1 MSNLHPT
8 PSFHSYNSGDM
19 EGPED
24 PGDVVTPEQKPS
36 GVAPS
41 QQFLYVQVLTD
52 IGSPLPPALFT
63 IEVIKGVVRT
73 QGMALASLELPLQV
87 WKMNESE
94 VALALGEAA
103 NLEELQASL
112 LALQHWLGQ
121 KVQLA
126 YRMASAEEV
135 EQVTESEGSSPTVD
149 QDARFLEIMGD
160 LHKLA
165 ASPHGEALRIPTF
178 SGTTPPGKNEATFAQ
193 WIYEVRDA
201 QARFPEPTI
210 RNWISRSLR
219 GPPADVVRNL
229 GPQATVKD
237 ILSKLETMHGAV
249 VPFDLMMKK
258 LFSLSQEK
266 VETVTNY
273 AIRLETTIASIHQD
287 HPYQMTL
294 AYMEASKRDR
304 FFQGLKRNYRDSLR
318 YLYDTGAP
326 YESILRAARKTE
338 AEVEHYKTPEAAMVK
353 GAEGASAEV
362 LKELAYI
369 KSIATRAWT
378 SSQQGSV
385 KEEGT
390 KPKSA
395 RGPCYGCGGAGH
407 VIKEC
412 PNPLLKSLNSKGGS
426 QKKQR
431 RVTPPT
437 PGTKRKSSLTQ
448 EEEPLLGDGQE
459 QA

>member
-1 MSNLHPT
+1 
-8 PSFHSYNSGDM
+8 M

-41 QQFLYVQVLTD
+41 NQFLYLQVLTD
-52 IGSPLPPALFT
+52 TGSPLPPALFT
-63 IEVIKGVVRT
+63 IEVINGIVRT
-73 QGMALASLELPLQV
+73 QGMALASIELPLQV
-87 WKMNESE
+87 WKLSESE
-94 VALALGEAA
+94 VVLALREAA
-103 NLEELQASL
+103 NLEELQASM
-112 LALQHWLGQ
+112 LALQYWLGQ
-121 KVQLA
+121 KVQLTC
-126 YRMASAEEV
+126 RMASAEEV
-135 EQVTESEGSSPTVD
+135 RQATEPAAELGRDPSLVE
-149 QDARFLEIMGD
+149 QDARFFGMMED

-165 ASPHGEALRIPTF
+165 VSPHGEALRIPTF
-178 SGTTPPGKNEATFAQ
+178 SESTPPGKNEATFAQ
-193 WIYEVRDA
+193 WIHEVRDA
-201 QARFPEPTI
+201 QARFSEPTI

-229 GPQATVKD
+229 GPQASVKD
-237 ILSKLETMHGAV
+237 ILHKMETMHGAGAV
-249 VPFDLMMKK
+249 APFDVMMK

-266 VETVTNY
+266 TETVTNY

-294 AYMEASKRDR
+294 AYVEASRRDR
-304 FFQGLKRNYRDSLR
+304 FFQGLKRSYRDSLR

-338 AEVEHYKTPEAAMVK
+338 AEAEHNRTPETAMVK

-385 KEEGT
+385 REEET
-390 KPKSA
+390 KPKSIK
-395 RGPCYGCGGAGH
+395 GPCYGCGGTGH
-407 VIKEC
+407 IIKEC
-412 PNPLLKSLNSKGGS
+412 PNPLRKSLNSKGGS

-431 RVTPPT
+431 KMTSPT
-437 PGTKRKSSLTQ
+437 PGTKGKSSLTQ